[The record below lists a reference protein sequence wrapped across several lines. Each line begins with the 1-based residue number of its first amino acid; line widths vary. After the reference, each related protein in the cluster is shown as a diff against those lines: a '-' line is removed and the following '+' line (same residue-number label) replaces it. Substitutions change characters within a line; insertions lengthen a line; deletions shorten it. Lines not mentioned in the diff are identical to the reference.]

1 MNRPRKRSIE
11 NLRVP
16 TRGLR
21 QSLSVFRYS
30 GRALELV
37 WTTSHT
43 LTIVLAILTLV
54 AGLLPG
60 AIAYVGKL
68 IVDSV
73 VLASQSGAQTQRW
86 MALEYVGLE
95 AIAVMALAATQR
107 GLTVC
112 QSLLRVL
119 LGQRVNVLILEKA
132 LTLDLTH
139 FENSEFY
146 DKMTQARQEAS
157 FRPLSLVTRTFGLIQ
172 NALSLVTYG
181 GLLLKFSIWAVVV
194 LLVAAL
200 PS

>member
-43 LTIVLAILTLV
+43 LTIVLAILTLI

-68 IVDSV
+68 IVDTV
-73 VLASQSGAQTQRW
+73 VLASRSGAEPHRW
-86 MALEYVGLE
+86 AALSYVGLE
-95 AIAVMALAATQR
+95 AIAVMVLAGSQ
-107 GLTVC
+107 
-112 QSLLRVL
+112 
-119 LGQRVNVLILEKA
+119 
-132 LTLDLTH
+132 
-139 FENSEFY
+139 
-146 DKMTQARQEAS
+146 
-157 FRPLSLVTRTFGLIQ
+157 
-172 NALSLVTYG
+172 
-181 GLLLKFSIWAVVV
+181 
-194 LLVAAL
+194 
-200 PS
+200 